1 MPTQVLVGL
10 AVFLLAVNLAYVR
23 FETFEHRKRIRR
35 HASASIG
42 VRPGRQ
48 LKNKDFYKRLEVW
61 AGKEEPDEQTK
72 QSIGEQLGWWG
83 QTCQFL
89 FNGRSDQKI
98 ANLMVWVSTIVVVF
112 GTTHVS
118 GLWTIPGEDKWI
130 GTLWFVLELMT
141 LVSVGLVLAGNSYIS
156 KVFHLIDEDT
166 KHRNTF
172 LDGMTSAAKTT
183 SAPEELLASSRR
195 GYSFTSGRAP
205 KGSPN
210 R

>member
-1 MPTQVLVGL
+1 MQVLVGL

-35 HASASIG
+35 HASASMG
-42 VRPGRQ
+42 LRPRGQ

-89 FNGRSDQKI
+89 FDGRSDQKI
-98 ANLMVWVSTIVVVF
+98 ANLMVWVSTIVVGL

-118 GLWTIPGEDKWI
+118 GQWTIPGEDKWI

-156 KVFHLIDEDT
+156 RVFRLIDEDT

-183 SAPEELLASSRR
+183 SDPEEVLVQSRR
-195 GYSFTSGRAP
+195 GHSFTSVRAP